1 MKTYTIPTT
10 EAILLRSEYAVLVAS
25 EIFKDDNGKADH
37 FDTRRQD
44 AWMDWC
50 DEDDE

>member
-1 MKTYTIPTT
+1 MLYDFSN
-10 EAILLRSEYAVLVAS
+10 ELFG
-25 EIFKDDNGKADH
+25 FKDDNGKADH

-44 AWMDWC
+44 TWMEWC